1 MNSHQD
7 HTGCQHSPK
16 LLAASIFASVRR
28 AGLASFR
35 KKCKPTKLCK
45 MSESKYSG
53 LLCYENCVSLHAHWL
68 LNGTTNVWYESNFF
82 QDSLEELKL
91 VVRGSL
97 IQVASLQ
104 DCFLQQSEPLA
115 TTNTGM
121 CSQAI
126 CSPPSINPQARDGLG
141 PIHEGW
147 AISRAVY
154 RMCLQKSG
162 FLCQSPGQEVSSLH
176 LYLYNS

>member
-1 MNSHQD
+1 
-7 HTGCQHSPK
+7 
-16 LLAASIFASVRR
+16 
-28 AGLASFR
+28 
-35 KKCKPTKLCK
+35 

-115 TTNTGM
+115 TTNTGV
-121 CSQAI
+121 CSRGATLYLVQTLGRSLGAMKKG
-126 CSPPSINPQARDGLG
+126 SERLPLPQAHT
-141 PIHEGW
+141 I
-147 AISRAVY
+147 IS
-154 RMCLQKSG
+154 S
-162 FLCQSPGQEVSSLH
+162 
-176 LYLYNS
+176 

>member
-1 MNSHQD
+1 MNSLIKITLD
-7 HTGCQHSPK
+7 AGT
-16 LLAASIFASVRR
+16 LLSCWLLPYLLQSEGQGSRVS
-28 AGLASFR
+28 G

-68 LNGTTNVWYESNFF
+68 LNGTSNVWYESNFF

-115 TTNTGM
+115 TTNTGVY
-121 CSQAI
+121 SQAV
-126 CSPPSINPQARDGLG
+126 CSLPSINPQGRDGLG
-141 PIHEGW
+141 PIPEGW
-147 AISRAVY
+147 AVSRA
-154 RMCLQKSG
+154 L
-162 FLCQSPGQEVSSLH
+162 L
-176 LYLYNS
+176 